1 LKLRNHSRF
10 LSLSATA
17 FAFWLVWVAAPIN
30 AKPAGRIFTA
40 RKLVGTL
47 YPFQGGVPQAPADR
61 TLTYWRV
68 GEDTALQAL
77 PVEAGATTLRP
88 EVPAGSDKWGHV
100 ELKGETAQTII
111 ANREPHFF
119 IFVPDT
125 IGVHPPLLVRL
136 SARRGVR
143 RVAAM
148 AQRGQRGFA
157 VAAEE
162 IVKPRYRVLGRDAGM
177 IYMEVWGREP
187 LLPGEYA
194 FIGSELA
201 RIATFRIGESKN

>member
-1 LKLRNHSRF
+1 M
-10 LSLSATA
+10 
-17 FAFWLVWVAAPIN
+17 AASIN
-30 AKPAGRIFTA
+30 AQPAGPIISA
-40 RKLVGTL
+40 RKLVG
-47 YPFQGGVPQAPADR
+47 PSHAFQGGVPQAPADR
-61 TLTYWRV
+61 TLTYWRM

-77 PVEAGATTLRP
+77 AVESGTTTLRP
-88 EVPAGSDKWGHV
+88 DVPARSDKWGHV

-111 ANREPHFF
+111 ANSEPHFF
-119 IFVPDT
+119 MFVPD
-125 IGVHPPLLVRL
+125 ISGVHPPLLVRL
-136 SARRGVR
+136 NAKRGAR

-157 VAAEE
+157 IAGEE

-194 FIGSELA
+194 FIGSEIA
-201 RIATFRIGESKN
+201 RIATFRIGDSKN